1 MEEDVLKPYPYYETR
16 PVTTLKDVITWPAR
30 RTPEKDAFRVRID
43 RKHYRGISWR
53 QFEDDVNAL
62 GTALLSRGL
71 GNAHIDVIG
80 ENSYEWVLVYMAVL
94 CGVGVIVPLDR
105 DLPAEKLAEQ
115 MQFADAKA
123 VFFSKT

>member
-16 PVTTLKDVITWPAR
+16 PVTTLKDVITWSAR

-62 GTALLSRGL
+62 GTALLSSADSETRISRG
-71 GNAHIDVIG
+71 IG

-94 CGVGVIVPLDR
+94 CGVG
-105 DLPAEKLAEQ
+105 
-115 MQFADAKA
+115 
-123 VFFSKT
+123 

>member
-1 MEEDVLKPYPYYETR
+1 MKPYPYYETR

-62 GTALLSRGL
+62 GTAPVSYTHLLRPMHTS
-71 GNAHIDVIG
+71 
-80 ENSYEWVLVYMAVL
+80 VLSHSAF
-94 CGVGVIVPLDR
+94 CC
-105 DLPAEKLAEQ
+105 LPA
-115 MQFADAKA
+115 
-123 VFFSKT
+123 SS